1 VGVDKKKVL
10 LIDDEKTFGR
20 LVKLNLELEGDF
32 AVTLAESGKEGIKL
46 ARKHKPDVILLDI
59 MMPGLDGFEVLKI
72 LKKDSDTVGIPVVML
87 TAKEDDES
95 KVRAARLYDELYIT
109 KLIEPDELK
118 KKLKEVLEIRAGD

>member
-1 VGVDKKKVL
+1 MDKKKVL